1 MISLIQE
8 MLSYPFLARALMV
21 GTVISLC
28 ASLLG
33 VSLVLKRYSMIGAG
47 LSNVAFAALAISMAL
62 NTPALETSIPIV
74 VVAAFLLL
82 RINESSLIRGDA
94 AIALISTASLAI
106 GMTLISLSTGIN
118 TDVCNYLFGTILSM
132 TQTDVNLSIVI
143 SIVVFILFVL
153 FYNRI
158 FAVTFDESFA
168 NATGT
173 NVGFYNVVVAV
184 LTALII
190 VLGMR
195 MMGTLLISSLIVFP
209 ALTAM
214 RLFKSF
220 KSVIIVSA
228 IISVLCL
235 WGGLSFSYVFATPTG
250 ASIVLCNIVVFIA
263 FWLIRLMRGIAH

>member
-250 ASIVLCNIVVFIA
+250 ASIVLCNIVVFIV